1 MMFSWLKITCPY
13 CAARIS
19 ISDDRCPQCRSII
32 PHEAGDKVR
41 GRFFLAL
48 SLGAA
53 LGLLLLL
60 AAFAAIVMYIFS

>member
-1 MMFSWLKITCPY
+1 MFSWLKITCPY
-13 CAARIS
+13 CAARIP

-48 SLGAA
+48 GLGAA
-53 LGLLLLL
+53 LGSLLLL
-60 AAFAAIVMYIFS
+60 AALVATMMYIFF